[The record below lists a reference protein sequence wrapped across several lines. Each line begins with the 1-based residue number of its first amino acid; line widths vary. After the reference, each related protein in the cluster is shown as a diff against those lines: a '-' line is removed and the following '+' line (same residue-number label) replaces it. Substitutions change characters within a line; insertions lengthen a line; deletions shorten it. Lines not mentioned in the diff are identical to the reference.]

1 MPRIRVITFDLDN
14 TLWNVQTVIGN
25 AERRMRAWMTDNVP
39 EVMELYVD
47 GESVRQ
53 IRAALVDEQPS
64 IVHDLSKLREEVIFR
79 SILQCGHDQLGARKL
94 AQGAFAEFFEARHDV
109 EYFDGALEA
118 LEVLSK
124 NYTLGSLTNGNAD
137 AKKLGLDR
145 FFSFSFDAAGV
156 GIGKPAP
163 DMFEAALRHNGV
175 PADAAVHIGDHPVD
189 DIQAAQNV
197 GMHTVWANGPIQRSQ
212 RQTEVAVKPTVE
224 IADLAELTAAIGH
237 IEGL

>member
-14 TLWNVQTVIGN
+14 TLWDVRTVIGN
-25 AERRMRAWMTDNVP
+25 AERRMRGWLSDHVP
-39 EVMELYVD
+39 EVMELFADAEVIQ
-47 GESVRQ
+47 Q
-53 IRAALVDEQPS
+53 IREALVAEQPA

-79 SILQCGHDQLGARKL
+79 SIRQCGRDEASARVL
-94 AQGAFAEFFEARHDV
+94 AEGAFSEFFEARHEV

-175 PADAAVHIGDHPVD
+175 SADAAVHIGDHPVD

-197 GMHTVWANGPIQRSQ
+197 GMHTVWTNGPIQRSMQ
-212 RQTEVAVKPTVE
+212 RSEVVIEPTVE
-224 IADLAELTAAIGH
+224 IEELAELTGAIEH
-237 IEGL
+237 IEAL

>member
-25 AERRMRAWMTDNVP
+25 AERRMRTWLTDNVP

-47 GESVRQ
+47 GESVRH
-53 IRAALVDEQPS
+53 IREALVAERPD

-79 SILQCGHDQLGARKL
+79 SIRQCGHDAPSARKL
-94 AQGAFAEFFEARHDV
+94 AQGAFAEFFEARHNV

-118 LEVLSK
+118 LEALSS

-145 FFSFSFDAAGV
+145 FFSFSFDAAGI

-163 DMFEAALRHNGV
+163 DMFEAALRHNRV
-175 PADAAVHIGDHPVD
+175 SADAAVHIGDHPVD

-197 GMHTVWANGPIQRSQ
+197 GMHTVWTNGPIQRSL
-212 RQTEVAVKPTVE
+212 RQSEVAVEPTVE
-224 IADLAELTAAIGH
+224 IEELVELTAAIEH